1 MPAIESERNI
11 EFNLH
16 YQINKWVEALR
27 SEPSITESDSEEL
40 KSHLLDLID
49 ELKMAG
55 LDDKEAFWVASKRM
69 GNSIEWKADY
79 EEANKPLIQMRKSLF
94 ILAGVMAY
102 FLLYYFIKASSK
114 LLFIILLMQ
123 KTDGSIAIDWIKRF
137 IIGVH
142 FAVILFVVSIFVL
155 DKKAVSFVENIKMKP
170 KNTLL
175 LLFTAIVLGVT
186 DTCLFPV
193 AKNLAGQDL
202 SLRSDLI
209 HVYLYFDYSFP
220 LIICVGFIILYFRYY
235 KKTKF

>member
-1 MPAIESERNI
+1 
-11 EFNLH
+11 
-16 YQINKWVEALR
+16 
-27 SEPSITESDSEEL
+27 
-40 KSHLLDLID
+40 
-49 ELKMAG
+49 
-55 LDDKEAFWVASKRM
+55 
-69 GNSIEWKADY
+69 
-79 EEANKPLIQMRKSLF
+79 MRKSLF

>member
-16 YQINKWVEALR
+16 YQINKWVEVLR

-55 LDDKEAFWVASKRM
+55 LDDEEAFWVASKRM
-69 GNSIEWKADY
+69 GNSLEWKADY

-114 LLFIILLMQ
+114 LLFIVLLMQ
-123 KTDGSIAIDWIKRF
+123 KTDGSMAVDWVKRF
-137 IIGVH
+137 ITGVH
-142 FAVILFVVSIFVL
+142 FAVILSVVSIFLL
-155 DKKAVSFVENIKMKP
+155 DKKAVSFVENIKLKP
-170 KNTLL
+170 KHTLF
-175 LLFTAIVLGVT
+175 LLFTSIVFGIA
-186 DTCLFPV
+186 DICLYPV
-193 AKNLAGQDL
+193 AKNLMGFDNA
-202 SLRSDLI
+202 LRSNLY
-209 HVYLYFDYSFP
+209 HVFLYFDFSFP

-235 KKTKF
+235 KKTRF